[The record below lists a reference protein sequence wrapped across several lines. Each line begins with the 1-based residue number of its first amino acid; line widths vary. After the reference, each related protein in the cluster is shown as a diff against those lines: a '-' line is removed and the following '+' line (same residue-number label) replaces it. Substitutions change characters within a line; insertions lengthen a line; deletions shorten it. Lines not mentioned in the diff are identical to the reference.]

1 MINLN
6 LLPKNLRRRVEPGW
20 WRLAAAVFVIATLGT
35 VGILHYNALSRVQAL
50 ENQRDQLQIEVNVL
64 RPFIAQ
70 QNELGRQQQDLEKLL
85 SVRNA
90 LRTKYVPWSDN
101 LAQVINQIPREGRGF
116 GVALKSIAS
125 KALTPQD
132 AATNATNGA
141 YDGKPVNVEFNLQ
154 GQAIGQNALI
164 RFVQAFESS
173 DRFGINFQQAS
184 LDSNSGLYNF
194 GATVGLIAPTTTQN
208 ASTNTNPGGAQNGSP
223 SR

>member
-1 MINLN
+1 LISLN

-20 WRLAAAVFVIATLGT
+20 WRLAAAVFVLAILGT
-35 VGILHYNALSRVQAL
+35 VGILHYNAVTRVQAL
-50 ENQRDQLQIEVNVL
+50 ENEHDQLQLEVNVL
-64 RPFIAQ
+64 RPFIAE
-70 QNELGRQQQDLEKLL
+70 QNRLGSQQQDLQRLL

-101 LAQVINQIPREGRGF
+101 LAQVINQIPREGKGF

-125 KALTPQD
+125 KALTPQETS
-132 AATNATNGA
+132 TNAANGA
-141 YDGKPVNVEFNLQ
+141 YDGKPVNVEFTLQ
-154 GQAIGQNALI
+154 GQAMGQSALI

-184 LDSNSGLYNF
+184 LDQNSGLYNF
-194 GATVGLIAPTTTQN
+194 GATIGLIASTQT
-208 ASTNTNPGGAQNGSP
+208 AQTPNTPGGAQNGSP

>member
-1 MINLN
+1 MISLN

-50 ENQRDQLQIEVNVL
+50 ENERDQLQIEVNVL
-64 RPFIAQ
+64 RPFIAE
-70 QNELGRQQQDLEKLL
+70 QNKLNSQQQDLERLL

-90 LRTKYVPWSDN
+90 LRTKFVPWSDN

-116 GVALKSIAS
+116 GVALKSIGS
-125 KALTPQD
+125 KALTPQE
-132 AATNATNGA
+132 AATNASNGA

-184 LDSNSGLYNF
+184 LDQNSGLYNF
-194 GATVGLIAPTTTQN
+194 GATVGLIAPTVQS

>member
-1 MINLN
+1 MISLN

-20 WRLAAAVFVIATLGT
+20 WRLAAAVFVLAILGT
-35 VGILHYNALSRVQAL
+35 VGILHYNAVTRVQTL
-50 ENQRDQLQIEVNVL
+50 ENERDQLQLEVNVL
-64 RPFIAQ
+64 RPFIAE
-70 QNELGRQQQDLEKLL
+70 QNRLASQQQDLQRLL

-101 LAQVINQIPREGRGF
+101 LAQVINQIPREGKGF

-125 KALTPQD
+125 KALTPQE
-132 AATNATNGA
+132 ASTNATNGA
-141 YDGKPVNVEFNLQ
+141 YDGKPVNVEFTLQ
-154 GQAIGQNALI
+154 GQAMGQNALI

-184 LDSNSGLYNF
+184 LDQNSGLYNF
-194 GATVGLIAPTTTQN
+194 GATIGLIAPTQTAQTP
-208 ASTNTNPGGAQNGSP
+208 NTPGGAQNGSP